1 MYPGVSV
8 RPRLYKPA
16 PGLLRG
22 IVSVRQ
28 NVFLFWRVEHIRI
41 FFKTRSLFPSSYGGT
56 HSAVRKRV
64 EEKMGTDLSRLMTR
78 AFCNGGELVW
88 GEPAMGRNLLS
99 VMKTVHRAQYGKTIA
114 GLLSTLHHFLVRRL
128 LSNTRCLLIFVKP
141 RSLLSSRLQLI
152 THLANIHCCAL
163 LLFIVVIIARI
174 LWFIN
179 NAYLTLVFV
188 LFYIISLE
196 SIGLMKREKKNM
208 HEGVNY
214 LICFQANNIW

>member
-1 MYPGVSV
+1 
-8 RPRLYKPA
+8 
-16 PGLLRG
+16 
-22 IVSVRQ
+22 
-28 NVFLFWRVEHIRI
+28 
-41 FFKTRSLFPSSYGGT
+41 
-56 HSAVRKRV
+56 
-64 EEKMGTDLSRLMTR
+64 MGTDLSRLMTR
-78 AFCNGGELVW
+78 AFRNGGERVW
-88 GEPAMGRNLLS
+88 GEPAKGRNLLS
-99 VMKTVHRAQYGKTIA
+99 VMKTVHSVQYGKTIA
-114 GLLSTLHHFLVRRL
+114 GLLSTLHHFLVPRL

-196 SIGLMKREKKNM
+196 PSAWWKEKKNM
-208 HEGVNY
+208 QEGVNY
-214 LICFQANNIW
+214 LICFQANNIWQTYLFPVRDTFCLFSGLETKVDFFQVPLFWHGNHVP

>member
-1 MYPGVSV
+1 
-8 RPRLYKPA
+8 
-16 PGLLRG
+16 
-22 IVSVRQ
+22 
-28 NVFLFWRVEHIRI
+28 
-41 FFKTRSLFPSSYGGT
+41 
-56 HSAVRKRV
+56 
-64 EEKMGTDLSRLMTR
+64 MGTDLSRLMTR
-78 AFCNGGELVW
+78 AFRNGGELVW

-99 VMKTVHRAQYGKTIA
+99 VMKTVHSAQYGKTIA
-114 GLLSTLHHFLVRRL
+114 GLLSALHHFLVPRL

>member
-1 MYPGVSV
+1 
-8 RPRLYKPA
+8 
-16 PGLLRG
+16 
-22 IVSVRQ
+22 
-28 NVFLFWRVEHIRI
+28 
-41 FFKTRSLFPSSYGGT
+41 
-56 HSAVRKRV
+56 
-64 EEKMGTDLSRLMTR
+64 MGTDLSRLMTR
-78 AFCNGGELVW
+78 AFRNGGERVW
-88 GEPAMGRNLLS
+88 GEPAKGRNLLS
-99 VMKTVHRAQYGKTIA
+99 VMKTVHSVQYGKTIA
-114 GLLSTLHHFLVRRL
+114 GLLSTLHHFLVPRL

-152 THLANIHCCAL
+152 THLANIHCSAL

-196 SIGLMKREKKNM
+196 PSAWWKEKKNM

-214 LICFQANNIW
+214 LICFQANNIWQTYLFPVRDTFCLFSGLETKVDFFQVPLFWHGNHVP

>member
-1 MYPGVSV
+1 
-8 RPRLYKPA
+8 
-16 PGLLRG
+16 
-22 IVSVRQ
+22 
-28 NVFLFWRVEHIRI
+28 
-41 FFKTRSLFPSSYGGT
+41 
-56 HSAVRKRV
+56 
-64 EEKMGTDLSRLMTR
+64 MGTDLSRLMTR
-78 AFCNGGELVW
+78 AFRNGGERVW
-88 GEPAMGRNLLS
+88 GEPAKGRNLLS
-99 VMKTVHRAQYGKTIA
+99 VMKTVHSVQYGKTIA
-114 GLLSTLHHFLVRRL
+114 GLLSTLHHFLVPRL

-214 LICFQANNIW
+214 LICFQANNIWQTYLFPVRDTFCLFSGLETKVDFFQVPLFWHGNHVP